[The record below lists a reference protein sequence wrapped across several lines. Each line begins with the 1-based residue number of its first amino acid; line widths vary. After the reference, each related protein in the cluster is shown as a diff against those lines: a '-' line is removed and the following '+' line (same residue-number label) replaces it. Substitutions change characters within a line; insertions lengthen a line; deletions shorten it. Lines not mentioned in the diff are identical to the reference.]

1 MQQFR
6 CIFCSLLFCLC
17 GTKFDLIRLARYNV
31 KDQDLHLLLLL
42 LVVTHINQWKW
53 SLVSKFMR
61 EVIDVTC
68 LKKQSSSLPHKYSLF
83 YVPFTFFSFQET
95 KAFRVWHVSLNN
107 NAVVCWTNKFC
118 TLMLSTRAS
127 YQLSA
132 NLHPI

>member
-68 LKKQSSSLPHKYSLF
+68 LKN
-83 YVPFTFFSFQET
+83 
-95 KAFRVWHVSLNN
+95 KAQ
-107 NAVVCWTNKFC
+107 APAT
-118 TLMLSTRAS
+118 
-127 YQLSA
+127 
-132 NLHPI
+132 